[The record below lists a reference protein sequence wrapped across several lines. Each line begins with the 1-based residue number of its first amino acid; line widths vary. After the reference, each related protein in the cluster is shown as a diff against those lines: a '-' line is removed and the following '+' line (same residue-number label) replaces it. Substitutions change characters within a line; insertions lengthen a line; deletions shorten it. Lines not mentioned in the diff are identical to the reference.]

1 MPILPPPKGRGLL
14 GINIKELKA
23 WLYAH
28 GYYVGNY
35 KVADALR
42 TLADE

>member
-1 MPILPPPKGRGLL
+1 MKEQD
-14 GINIKELKA
+14 IKELKA

-35 KVADALR
+35 SVADALR
-42 TLADE
+42 TLADEYDDDF